1 MARTLPSNI
10 VTQINGQEIRLAYL
24 LKLDTSTS
32 IKLTS
37 DSKNIVYDSNTYIA
51 DGTLG
56 AIDEITETGSLQ
68 YSNLQL
74 QLLNPSD
81 AVRNIFLNEGYVN
94 KDATVYTV
102 FLDASETIINAFE
115 YFNGQLASSTI
126 GDSKKGLII
135 NLELS
140 NQFRD
145 WEVARGRRYTDRS
158 QQELHPGDKGMSFAH
173 LTKKDLKWS
182 RG

>member
-56 AIDEITETGSLQ
+56 AIDEITETGSIQ

-81 AVRNIFLNEGYVN
+81 AVRSC
-94 KDATVYTV
+94 K
-102 FLDASETIINAFE
+102 
-115 YFNGQLASSTI
+115 
-126 GDSKKGLII
+126 
-135 NLELS
+135 
-140 NQFRD
+140 R
-145 WEVARGRRYTDRS
+145 
-158 QQELHPGDKGMSFAH
+158 
-173 LTKKDLKWS
+173 
-182 RG
+182 